1 MKRIGLLS
9 IFFLS
14 LTLANSVYGM
24 YDRSGNWI
32 CSDADIE
39 LSYYEFYTNEL
50 QTKID
55 DMYSKEGLDAA
66 RLYLNEIIMNP
77 ESEQNWKK
85 SQECLISL
93 GMDAYSLPTIGISDL
108 RIIEERKDI
117 VVKEE
122 VKGEITEPI
131 TEPSISFD
139 YDREIENYERG
150 YGIEIVVG
158 AIVFIII
165 VGTAY
170 FFHQKSKS
178 KNDKKEKRD
187 QPNIEI
193 DIDGG
198 IEK

>member
-1 MKRIGLLS
+1 MLS

-24 YDRSGNWI
+24 YDRSGNWV

-39 LSYYEFYTNEL
+39 LGYYEFYTNEL
-50 QTKID
+50 QVKID

-66 RLYLNEIIMNP
+66 RLYLNEIITNP

-93 GMDAYSLPTIGISDL
+93 GVDAYLLPTIGISDL

-117 VVKEE
+117 IVKEE
-122 VKGEITEPI
+122 AKGEITEPI
-131 TEPSISFD
+131 TEPPTSFD
-139 YDREIENYERG
+139 YDGGIEKYEGG
-150 YGIEIVVG
+150 YGSEIVVG
-158 AIVFIII
+158 VIVSIII
-165 VGTAY
+165 VGITY
-170 FFHQKSKS
+170 FFHKKSKS
-178 KNDKKEKRD
+178 KDGKKEKRD